1 MAIFPIVNNY
11 PGGKNGSGT
20 FQTIINQIPPHDLYV
35 EAFAGS
41 GAILRRIKPAQCTIA
56 IDDDAAA
63 CENLKDAVPGIIVI
77 NGDATR
83 LLRRLVRSYIARY
96 GFARSRIFIYVDP
109 PYLFSTRKQ
118 KGKLYKKE
126 FGTTAQ
132 HKRLLKLLKSLKEF
146 GCMIML
152 SGYWSQLYEDQ
163 LSDWRV
169 ITYNS
174 VTRSG
179 EVAKEYLWM
188 SYPEP
193 VALQD
198 YSYLGS
204 NFTERQMIKRLVQRH
219 VKRLK
224 EMPLLKRRALE
235 MALTENMISHSQK

>member
-1 MAIFPIVNNY
+1 VNNY

-41 GAILRRIKPAQCTIA
+41 GAILRRKKPAHVSIA

-63 CENLKDAVPGIIVI
+63 CEGLKEVVPGIIVI

-83 LLRRLVRSYIARY
+83 LLSRLLRSYIAKY

-109 PYLFSTRKQ
+109 PYLFETRKS
-118 KGKLYKKE
+118 KRPIYKKE
-126 FGTTAQ
+126 FGTIRQ
-132 HKRLLKLLKSLKEF
+132 HKRLLKLLKSFKSF

-152 SGYWSQLYEDQ
+152 SGYWSDLYENE

-169 ITYNS
+169 ISYNS

-193 VALQD
+193 VALHD
-198 YSYLGS
+198 YSFLGS
-204 NFTERQMIKRLVQRH
+204 NFTERQVIKRQVQRWQN
-219 VKRLK
+219 RLK
-224 EMPLLKRRALE
+224 NMPLLKRRALE
-235 MALTENMISHSQK
+235 MALNENKIS

>member
-1 MAIFPIVNNY
+1 VNNY

-20 FQTIINQIPPHDLYV
+20 FQTIINEIPPHDLYV

-41 GAILRRIKPAQCTIA
+41 GAILRRKKPAHVTIA

-63 CENLKDAVPGIIVI
+63 CEGLKDVLPGVIVI

-83 LLRRLVRSYIARY
+83 LLHKLLRSYIAKY

-109 PYLFSTRKQ
+109 PYLFETRKS
-118 KGKLYKKE
+118 KRPIYKKE
-126 FGTTAQ
+126 FGTIPQ

-152 SGYWSQLYEDQ
+152 SGYWSDLYEKE

-169 ITYNS
+169 VSYNS

-193 VALQD
+193 VALHD
-198 YSYLGS
+198 YAWLGR
-204 NFTERQMIKRLVQRH
+204 NFTERQMIKRMVQRN
-219 VKRLK
+219 VQRLQK
-224 EMPLLKRRALE
+224 MPLLKRRALE
-235 MALTENMISHSQK
+235 MALNENKIS

>member
-1 MAIFPIVNNY
+1 VNNY

-20 FQTIINQIPPHDLYV
+20 FQTIINEIPPHDLYV

-41 GAILRRIKPAQCTIA
+41 GAILRRIKPAHVTIA

-63 CENLKDAVPGIIVI
+63 CEGLKDVLPGLIVI

-83 LLRRLVRSYIARY
+83 LLRGLLRSYIAKY
-96 GFARSRIFIYVDP
+96 GFAGSRIFIYVDP
-109 PYLFSTRKQ
+109 PYLFETRKS
-118 KGKLYKKE
+118 KRPIYKKE
-126 FGTTAQ
+126 FGTIAQ
-132 HKRLLKLLKSLKEF
+132 HKRLLKLLKALKAS

-152 SGYWSQLYEDQ
+152 SGYWSDLYEKE

-169 ITYNS
+169 VSYNS

-193 VALQD
+193 VALHD
-198 YSYLGS
+198 YAWLGK
-204 NFTERQMIKRLVQRH
+204 NFTERQVIKRQVQRWQN
-219 VKRLK
+219 RLQK
-224 EMPLLKRRALE
+224 MPLLKRRALE
-235 MALTENMISHSQK
+235 MALNENKIS